1 MTSPTPR
8 PVPLPAG
15 APGHT
20 GAGAA
25 PVGALGHA
33 VTGAAPVGVL
43 GCTGAVGRALVRR
56 LREDGIG
63 PLRLGGRDLTRV
75 RAVASSPPATPPGPT
90 GVLGVAATGGD
101 SGSGNEAVTSGDGTQ
116 IAEAVRV
123 EEARVEEAR
132 AETVRAEAVRAEASG
147 VEAMRVDVEDAGALA
162 AFCAGCRIVVN
173 CAGPSS
179 RILDTVA
186 RAALAAGAA
195 YVDVAGDHIDRTLLQ
210 TIATRPR
217 PPATPTP
224 DTAPTTTAPT
234 TPSGDNTPITPS
246 GVTAPHFEA
255 APPGGAVQP
264 GEAAL
269 YGETGPS
276 GVTAPH
282 FEAALYGEAA
292 SPHGV
297 ASPGETVSSCEAGL
311 TGSSHRVASP
321 GGASPGLTGPARE
334 SAPWGRGGVGGDAAV
349 VLGAGMMPG
358 LSALLPRYLAAG
370 FRRVER
376 LVAYVGGLDP
386 FTPAAARD
394 YVASL
399 AGGYGTALAA
409 WRGHRPVRGA
419 LRPVRGVRLPGW
431 SGRVSAY
438 PYLAAETGR
447 LARALRIAEVEWW
460 TVFDGERTLDALA
473 RAGDAEPERA
483 AEALVRASRLEAFG
497 REPYFQM
504 VFEMT
509 GDGGGRTLVVRTGQ
523 SHELSA
529 AVAAAA
535 TVAVLR
541 GQVPGGV
548 HEAADVLSPEDVFRR
563 LSADPS
569 LTRLTIDL
577 AEDDRV
583 QSHLAEGDRAQ
594 SGRDRAETD
603 PVGTGPGA
611 TGSGQARTAAAV
623 SGGSAGVGAG
633 VEEGVL

>member
-8 PVPLPAG
+8 PTPRPAPLPAG

-63 PLRLGGRDLTRV
+63 PVRLGGRDLTRV
-75 RAVASSPPATPPGPT
+75 RAVASSPPATPPGST

-101 SGSGNEAVTSGDGTQ
+101 SGSGNGAVTSGDGTQ

-123 EEARVEEAR
+123 EEAR
-132 AETVRAEAVRAEASG
+132 AETVGAETVGVETVGVETVRGEASG
-147 VEAMRVDVEDAGALA
+147 VEAVRVDVEDAGALA

-224 DTAPTTTAPT
+224 DTAPTT
-234 TPSGDNTPITPS
+234 PSGDNTPITPS
-246 GVTAPHFEA
+246 GE
-255 APPGGAVQP
+255 
-264 GEAAL
+264 
-269 YGETGPS
+269 
-276 GVTAPH
+276 TAPH

-311 TGSSHRVASP
+311 TGSSHQVASP
-321 GGASPGLTGPARE
+321 ALTGPACE

-594 SGRDRAETD
+594 SGGDHAETD

-611 TGSGQARTAAAV
+611 TGSGQARPAAAV
-623 SGGSAGVGAG
+623 GGGSAGVGAG